1 MVPIPKR
8 HYTIVGQIIML
19 NPPSRNEYIFIYIYI
34 YMGVPVNSTDKVSDG
49 YIRDLV
55 FNLRLHSKLIG
66 VLI

>member
-1 MVPIPKR
+1 
-8 HYTIVGQIIML
+8 
-19 NPPSRNEYIFIYIYI
+19 
-34 YMGVPVNSTDKVSDG
+34 MGVPVNSIDKVSDG

>member
-34 YMGVPVNSTDKVSDG
+34 WGFQLTQ
-49 YIRDLV
+49 
-55 FNLRLHSKLIG
+55 LIKS
-66 VLI
+66 LMDI